1 MRMTDQAPKTAIE
14 LAMERLRQKDA
25 TSGADEPPLTPQQ
38 KDAIAEARN
47 VHEARMAECRIL
59 HESAL
64 RAVADPEARA
74 ELTDRYRRD
83 AARLATD
90 RDQKIEAVRR
100 GSGA

>member
-1 MRMTDQAPKTAIE
+1 MTDGAPKSAVE

-25 TSGADEPPLTPQQ
+25 TSGADEVALTAEQ
-38 KDAIAEARN
+38 KATIAEARN
-47 VHEARMAECRIL
+47 VYEARMAERRIL

-64 RAVADPEARA
+64 AGAADGQLRGEML
-74 ELTDRYRRD
+74 EQYRRD

-100 GSGA
+100 KPRAE